1 MALPLS
7 LRKRIAEFDPIAS
20 GKTISQFCKELGIS
34 RQTFYNIRDRIHD
47 LGDAGVHPSSTRP
60 ASPHRLYG
68 DDIRDM
74 VADARH
80 HLKKNGR
87 DHGPWS
93 IHYYLRDEQGL
104 EHSPSRATIARMLD
118 DLGLTDHN
126 ARKRPR
132 AFLKRFARGTA
143 NELWQ
148 LDAMEYHL
156 FNTHATTV
164 TIYQLLD
171 DATRFDLG
179 TMAFADPE
187 NSTDA
192 CTTLSAAFTAYGPP
206 VELLTDNGSAFATY
220 RQGIISTTELFVA
233 GYGTRSIT
241 GRPAH
246 PTTQGKDERS
256 HKTIRMYLNARTPTT
271 LDEVIAL
278 LDDYREVYNTIRRH
292 QGLTMGRTHLTPQQ
306 AWEIYE
312 HAEPPTEP
320 ISPAVLH
327 DRAADYLARRTPSQ
341 PVPDRDS
348 DPHDAD
354 AACAKRGPVD
364 DPADAG
370 SDDDDIDAVT
380 VARRGWITLGAT
392 RVYIGTTW
400 KGRRLLI
407 HRADGVIYYF
417 TANDGEELC
426 HLPDPL
432 PPGLPAWVSITDING
447 AWHRK
452 PPRHYNKNRS

>member
-1 MALPLS
+1 
-7 LRKRIAEFDPIAS
+7 
-20 GKTISQFCKELGIS
+20 
-34 RQTFYNIRDRIHD
+34 
-47 LGDAGVHPSSTRP
+47 
-60 ASPHRLYG
+60 
-68 DDIRDM
+68 
-74 VADARH
+74 
-80 HLKKNGR
+80 
-87 DHGPWS
+87 
-93 IHYYLRDEQGL
+93 
-104 EHSPSRATIARMLD
+104 
-118 DLGLTDHN
+118 
-126 ARKRPR
+126 
-132 AFLKRFARGTA
+132 
-143 NELWQ
+143 
-148 LDAMEYHL
+148 MEYHL